1 MQPTLA
7 RRMARLLSMA
17 LATPLLVA
25 LVTTST
31 TALADEPKQ
40 GAATATALAQ
50 DSAPKPKPVVKHK
63 AKPLALAK
71 PHGRATLASKHH
83 PAKHKATAQAPR
95 HKR

>member
-1 MQPTLA
+1 
-7 RRMARLLSMA
+7 MARLLSMA
-17 LATPLLVA
+17 LSTPLLVA

-31 TALADEPKQ
+31 TALADGPKQ

-50 DSAPKPKPVVKHK
+50 DSAPKPKPKPVVKHK
-63 AKPLALAK
+63 AKALASAK

-83 PAKHKATAQAPR
+83 AAKHKATAQAPR